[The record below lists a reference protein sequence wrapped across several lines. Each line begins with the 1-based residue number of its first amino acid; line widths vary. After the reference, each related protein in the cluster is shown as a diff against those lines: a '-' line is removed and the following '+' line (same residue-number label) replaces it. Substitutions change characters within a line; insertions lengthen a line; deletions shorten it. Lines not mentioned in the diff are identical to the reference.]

1 MVDDHQNAN
10 RHHRVKD
17 ITDGQRQAIYE
28 VLLERSNRWK
38 LKRNTTS
45 VVVEQFHIS
54 IHTMQHIWD
63 EAKKWHANGQPVD
76 VSLKMTKNCG
86 PKRLPVDLSRVATI
100 ALHKRT
106 SIRKLAKALGVSKS
120 SLYRWFKEGQLRRH
134 TNSLKPSLKDG
145 NKKERLR
152 W

>member
-38 LKRNTTS
+38 LKRNITS

-120 SLYRWFKEGQLRRH
+120 SLYRWFKEGQLRCH